1 MGIASG
7 VRAAG
12 VWIALAT
19 TVLLAACGG
28 DGGTPTHTASSG
40 RAGHRYGPLGITGTG
55 VAPATVGQ
63 RYAFTPTASD
73 RRGATLTFSISGQ
86 PRWAAFS
93 TTSGT
98 LSGTPAA
105 QDVGTGGPI
114 QITVSDGTSTSA
126 LPSFAITVAA

>member
-40 RAGHRYGPLGITGTG
+40 RADHRYDPLSITGTA
-55 VAPATVGQ
+55 VANAIKKLWVIATVTH
-63 RYAFTPTASD
+63 R
-73 RRGATLTFSISGQ
+73 LIN
-86 PRWAAFS
+86 
-93 TTSGT
+93 
-98 LSGTPAA
+98 
-105 QDVGTGGPI
+105 
-114 QITVSDGTSTSA
+114 VSPVVKD
-126 LPSFAITVAA
+126 LKRP